1 MAAAIGSMGGS
12 MIGGTLGLIGSV
24 LQQRSNEK
32 MFQEMLDSQIVM
44 DPAQRISA
52 GLQLSEF
59 QNLSSLGLFDPTS
72 LLQASPVQR
81 LIGAINASG
90 ESQKSKRKA
99 MASLNLL
106 LTGTTRVTTPKKKR
120 GIDEKIA
127 GVVGGTLGIPGGDK
141 LLKGLK
147 KGLKKAPGGKQLLI
161 GGKKVK
167 KGQKVKTGDTKRVQ
181 RMISA
186 FTPYNTFEELMQA
199 EQQFQMNIEP
209 LMAAAQEDTAR
220 NLQHRRDL
228 EAQTKRVL
236 SGLPD
241 TSAAGI
247 SELQGRFQ
255 EQLLREIGKAENRA
269 LSAANFGNF
278 NPGAQLEQ
286 FEEFR
291 HDSDLAA
298 MQRAMSLIGGQQGL
312 AAQELGLLR
321 SGLDPASA
329 SALMI
334 AGSQLGRPSGQ
345 VFNPP
350 SPVEFSG
357 LQRGFESMG
366 SGIASAGNAFD
377 IGSMINARTATAPA
391 T

>member
-1 MAAAIGSMGGS
+1 MAAAAGSMGGG
-12 MIGGTLGLIGSV
+12 MIGGAFGLVGGI

-32 MFQEMLDSQIVM
+32 MFQEMLDRQIVM
-44 DPAQRISA
+44 DPSQRISA

-81 LIGAINASG
+81 LIGAVNASG
-90 ESQKSKRKA
+90 FSQKEKRKA

-106 LTGTTRVTTPKKKR
+106 LTGSVRVVTPKKK
-120 GIDEKIA
+120 GGIA
-127 GVVGGTLGIPGGDK
+127 GKMAGMIPGGDK
-141 LLKGLK
+141 LLKGSK
-147 KGLKKAPGGKQLLI
+147 MAPGGKQLLI

-167 KGQKVKTGDTKRVQ
+167 KGQKVVTGDTKRIQ
-181 RMISA
+181 RMITA
-186 FTPYNTFEELMQA
+186 LTPYNSFDELMQA
-199 EQQFQMNIEP
+199 EEQFQLNIEP
-209 LMAAAQEDTAR
+209 LMAAAREDTAR
-220 NLQHRRDL
+220 NLQHRRNL
-228 EAQTKRVL
+228 EAQTQRVL
-236 SGLPD
+236 GDLPD
-241 TSAAGI
+241 SSAAGI
-247 SELQGRFQ
+247 SGLQGRFQ
-255 EQLLREIGKAENRA
+255 EQLLREIGKAETRA

-278 NPGAQLEQ
+278 NPGAQLEKL
-286 FEEFR
+286 EEFR

-298 MQRAMSLIGGQQGL
+298 MQRAMTLIGGQQGL
-312 AAQELGLLR
+312 AAQEIGLLR
-321 SGLDPASA
+321 SGLDPAAA

-350 SPVEFSG
+350 RPVEFTA

-366 SGIASAGNAFD
+366 SGLASAGNAFD
-377 IGSMINARTATAPA
+377 IGSMINARSANAPA